1 MKNKVALVTG
11 AGSGIGRAVA
21 LAFAAKGAKVV
32 VSDTNDQGGNE
43 TRQMIEDKGG
53 EAAYFHCDVSK
64 FKECEAL
71 VNYTVSKYGGLHFA
85 VNNAGIGGDLG
96 STADYTVEGWQK
108 VIDINLNG
116 VFYCMKYEIAHMLKN
131 GGGAI
136 VNIGSILSKVG
147 FAGAPAYVAAKH
159 GVDGITKNAALEYS
173 AHGIRINN
181 VGPGFIKTPMIGA
194 LDEPTLEFLKSAHAT
209 NRLGEPEEVAN
220 LVVWAC
226 SDEASFVTGA
236 YLPVDGGYLA
246 R

>member
-11 AGSGIGRAVA
+11 GGSGIGRAVA
-21 LAFAAKGAKVV
+21 LAFSAKGAKVV
-32 VSDTNDQGGNE
+32 VSDVQDSGGNE
-43 TRQMIEDKGG
+43 TVQMIQNKGG

-71 VNYTVSKYGGLHFA
+71 INFVVEKFGAIHYA
-85 VNNAGIGGDLG
+85 CNNAGIAGEQNP
-96 STADYTVEGWQK
+96 TADYTIEGWQK
-108 VIDINLNG
+108 VIDINLHG
-116 VFYCMKYEIAHMLKN
+116 VFYCMKYEIEQMLKT

-159 GVDGITKNAALEYS
+159 GVDGLTKNAALEYS
-173 AHGIRINN
+173 ALGIRINN
-181 VGPGFIKTPMIGA
+181 VGPAFIKTPLLSA
-194 LDEPTLEFLKSAHAT
+194 LDEPTLNLLSTMHAT

-220 LVVWAC
+220 IVVWAC